1 MNQQRFDRAQ
11 EKYDNAE
18 DPAYKGL
25 DEEAKKEEDG
35 FADDDWAGEPDYDLL
50 NND

>member
-18 DPAYKGL
+18 DPAYKVI
-25 DEEAKKEEDG
+25 DEDEDY
-35 FADDDWAGEPDYDLL
+35 FADDDWAGEPDYDFY
-50 NND
+50 DY